1 MNDTK
6 DKIDE
11 LKQMQKFPKYYLSQ
25 YFDELKA
32 QVDTKYALKLDE
44 KDKYLEIINKIESFE
59 QAAYNNWS
67 SKRINTYD
75 NEIKLIED
83 QLIVLDLTEITKLID
98 EVKYNIEKIT
108 FSNKSILFIDEKS
121 RFYFNSNSFLLIIND
136 EYIRISCIDKDS
148 DDKLITRK
156 EFNDFILME
165 KLKKININNSN
176 VLNLDIDILNQR
188 KIKFEENKI
197 REIHS
202 NLFIGLANL
211 EYIYFG
217 YNKIEVI
224 HENKFDGLS
233 NLKKM
238 DFFKNKIERIHPN
251 LFNGL
256 VNLDNINFSK
266 NKIEVIHENTF
277 NGLAKLRCIH
287 FNDNQI
293 KEINLNLFN
302 GLAN

>member
-1 MNDTK
+1 MNEV
-6 DKIDE
+6 IN
-11 LKQMQKFPKYYLSQ
+11 QI
-25 YFDELKA
+25 DELKA

-176 VLNLDIDILNQR
+176 VLNLDIDMIQ
-188 KIKFEENKI
+188 
-197 REIHS
+197 
-202 NLFIGLANL
+202 
-211 EYIYFG
+211 IY
-217 YNKIEVI
+217 
-224 HENKFDGLS
+224 
-233 NLKKM
+233 
-238 DFFKNKIERIHPN
+238 
-251 LFNGL
+251 
-256 VNLDNINFSK
+256 SK
-266 NKIEVIHENTF
+266 S
-277 NGLAKLRCIH
+277 
-287 FNDNQI
+287 
-293 KEINLNLFN
+293 
-302 GLAN
+302 